1 MRQELECKMNLKYYV
16 LIAIVCLVTIPI
28 VDSFA
33 EESETIEVEIKYT
46 NGDRADH
53 TGMKLLVYQD
63 TNKDV
68 FLEKQLGS
76 NPDFILVPENHRYKI
91 EVYVNGI
98 YAGVE
103 YVQLKEN
110 SEKTNISIPLSGGI
124 QFEVYYN
131 DGQTPIED
139 ATVVIKSSD
148 NTEIRRATTNDQ
160 GKTLR
165 YWIQSTTIQD
175 DHYVADVFLED
186 LFLKS
191 DFPIKIQPGISTNKK
206 IVTNI
211 PEIVEDLITV
221 NLFEGSKKITS
232 DDGEYVVVLVN
243 FEGEKITASKVDFRG
258 DSHFSSI
265 KSGTYIA
272 KISTG
277 NEKENSLW
285 PETAIQIT
293 GEINK
298 FNIFRDSEK
307 ITEQQNPFY
316 SCNCISFRLDDV
328 QDFWLADTQI
338 ELIELFAE
346 KNIPLTVGII
356 GSVIGQDERIT
367 TVLKENN
374 ENIEIVNHS
383 WNNDVL
389 VGLSESVI
397 EQYVLDTNQKIA
409 ETFDV
414 TPTLFIPPENLYD
427 DKTIK
432 VLKDNGFTHLSAHID
447 EKHFADIDEES
458 FFKIPA
464 TTETAKLD
472 KSTGVWDIREKEYLL
487 EQIIEDV
494 EQNGY
499 AIVMMHP
506 QEFSLNQKGEYDSP
520 NQSMLADLS
529 LLLDEIKNLD
539 SRLVK
544 ISEIEPI
551 SEPEREKTIDSEET
565 IGIQTCNCVAFRLDG
580 VQDYW
585 LNQVQLEIM
594 KTFTESK
601 TPLTIGIIANAFGND
616 NTVTEFVKSNVETN
630 KNLEIA
636 TKGVG
641 VTSYTE
647 YDKNTQSENLRES
660 LDLIESILN
669 TRPSVFIPPNNKFN
683 SDTFEILSE
692 NNITHISSSLVNGDS
707 PPFEFK
713 GKEFYRF
720 PQTTSTGQYVPD
732 KNVFEGLTSKQIIDE
747 AIQSINNFGFAVIS
761 IQPQEFSNI
770 ENSTYINS
778 VNAKQIDELKSV
790 IDELNNKEIKI
801 VTIGKINSNLVTI
814 VWIKNNAG
822 WWAEGAIDDETFVQG
837 VEYLVKNGIISVS
850 EKSQTSSED
859 KGVLD

>member
-1 MRQELECKMNLKYYV
+1 MEIDKIV
-16 LIAIVCLVTIPI
+16 FALIIIATFFIVI
-28 VDSFA
+28 SFESVSA
-33 EESETIEVEIKYT
+33 EELETIEVEIKYT

-68 FLEKQLGS
+68 FLEKDLES
-76 NPDFILVPENHRYKI
+76 NPDFIIVPENHRYKI
-91 EVYVNGI
+91 EVYVHGI

-103 YVQLKEN
+103 YVQLENN
-110 SEKTNISIPLSGGI
+110 SEKININIPLSGGI

-131 DGQTPIED
+131 DGQTPIHD

-148 NTEIRRATTNDQ
+148 NTEVRRAATNDQ

-165 YWIQSTTIQD
+165 YWIQSTTIQE
-175 DHYVADVFLED
+175 DHYIADVFLED

-232 DDGEYVVVLVN
+232 DDGEYLVVLTN
-243 FEGEKITASKVDFRG
+243 FEGEEISTSKVGFRG
-258 DSHFSSI
+258 DSHFSNI

-272 KISTG
+272 KISTSS
-277 NEKENSLW
+277 EKEDNLW
-285 PETAIQIT
+285 PETVIQIT

-328 QDFWLADTQI
+328 QDYWLADTQV
-338 ELIELFAE
+338 ELIDLFAE
-346 KNIPLTVGII
+346 KNIPLTVGVI
-356 GSVIGQDERIT
+356 GSVIGDDDKIT
-367 TVLKENN
+367 TALKENA
-374 ENIEIVNHS
+374 ENTEIVNHS
-383 WNNDVL
+383 WNNEVL

-397 EQYVLDTNQKIA
+397 EQYVLNTNQKII

-427 DKTIK
+427 DKTIQ
-432 VLKDNGFTHLSAHID
+432 VLKDNGFTHISTHID
-447 EKHFADIDEES
+447 EKHFANIDEEL

-464 TTETAKLD
+464 TTETAKLN
-472 KSTGVWDIREKEYLL
+472 KSTGEWNIHEKEYLL
-487 EQIIEDV
+487 EQIIDSV

-499 AIVMMHP
+499 AIVMIHP
-506 QEFSLNQKGEYDSP
+506 QEFSLNPQGEYGSP

-529 LLLDEIKNLD
+529 LLLDEVKNLD

-544 ISEIEPI
+544 ISEIEPV
-551 SEPEREKTIDSEET
+551 SEPEGEEITDSEEVVN
-565 IGIQTCNCVAFRLDG
+565 IETCNCVAFRLDG

-585 LNQVQLEIM
+585 LNQVQIEIM
-594 KTFTESK
+594 KTFTENK

-616 NTVTEFVKSNVETN
+616 STITEFVKNYVENN

-641 VTSYTE
+641 ITSYTE
-647 YDKNTQSENLRES
+647 YDKNTQSENLGES
-660 LDLIESILN
+660 IDLIESVLN
-669 TRPSVFIPPNNKFN
+669 TRPNVFIPPNNKFN

-692 NNITHISSSLVNGDS
+692 NNITHISSSLVNGES

-720 PQTTSTGQYVPD
+720 PLPT
-732 KNVFEGLTSKQIIDE
+732 
-747 AIQSINNFGFAVIS
+747 IQHYF
-761 IQPQEFSNI
+761 
-770 ENSTYINS
+770 
-778 VNAKQIDELKSV
+778 
-790 IDELNNKEIKI
+790 
-801 VTIGKINSNLVTI
+801 
-814 VWIKNNAG
+814 
-822 WWAEGAIDDETFVQG
+822 
-837 VEYLVKNGIISVS
+837 
-850 EKSQTSSED
+850 
-859 KGVLD
+859 